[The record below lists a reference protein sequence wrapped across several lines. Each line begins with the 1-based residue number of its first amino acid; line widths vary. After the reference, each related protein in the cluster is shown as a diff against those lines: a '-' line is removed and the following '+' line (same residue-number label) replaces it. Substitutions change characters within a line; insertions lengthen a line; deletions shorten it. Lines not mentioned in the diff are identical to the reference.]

1 MEALPS
7 FRKIVI
13 LGGGVSAITAAFRLT
28 SEPNWQDRYQITLY
42 QQGWRLGGK
51 GASGRNAADHQR
63 IEEHGIHVWFGFYYN
78 AFHSLRQCYE
88 ELARPAG
95 APLATLDEA
104 FFAHSHT
111 AFADEFQNRWT
122 TWPIDTLALPGKPG
136 EGWNPKPFMSALGDL
151 LEWLLRLG
159 EAEQTSV
166 SAAPEGL
173 FGRLRAH
180 CSEEVQALAL
190 GEAERHLHKA
200 RTALP
205 ESHDHPL
212 LLWLLR
218 EARSLLAR
226 VLNERSQTS
235 VVAHRLW
242 LLMDFG
248 LTVLI
253 GMLDDEVY
261 AKGFESLNDE
271 TFLAWL
277 ERHGASAAT
286 LDGAVVKSLHGGIFA
301 YRDGDLG
308 SPDVEA
314 GTVLRA
320 ALLALTT
327 SKGSFIWRMQAG
339 MGDVVFAPYYEVLAK
354 RGVNF
359 QFFHQVTGI
368 EAADGGQG
376 QGPRVTRLQIQ
387 RQVPL
392 KQEPY
397 QPLVDVKGLPCWP
410 STPLYDQIQD
420 DIAQRLQ
427 EQNIN
432 LESNW
437 SGWPGVEQLELVVDH
452 DFDDVVL
459 GISVAGL
466 AALSPSLC
474 SLDPAFAQ
482 MTQKVAT
489 VATQAVQ
496 LWQSRDA
503 WQLGWT
509 GSPKG
514 GQAPELL
521 GFAAQAMDSWADV
534 SYLVDREDWSSGT
547 PPQDISYFCGVFAA
561 DAAPPIGKKSDYPQ
575 GQALKVHDAFIDFM
589 KGNLLDYWPAA
600 GTNQDYHWEYLLA
613 PTDVSGVARF
623 DYQYWRANVDPS
635 ERYVQSVA
643 GSSRYRL
650 ATDGSACSNLYL
662 TGDWIRNG
670 FNMGCVESAT
680 LSGLQT
686 ARAILGHS
694 EVLPGEDAFQ

>member
-1 MEALPS
+1 MDAIPS
-7 FRKIVI
+7 VRKIAI

-28 SEPNWQDRYQITLY
+28 NEPKWQERYQITLY

-51 GASGRNAADHQR
+51 GASGRNADDHQR

-88 ELARPAG
+88 ELGRPAS
-95 APLATLDEA
+95 APLATLDDA

-111 AFADEFQNRWT
+111 AFADDFQNLWT

-136 EGWNPKPFMSALGDL
+136 EGWNPKPFMTALGDL

-159 EAEQTSV
+159 EAEESTPQ
-166 SAAPEGL
+166 AAPAGL
-173 FGRLRAH
+173 FARLRAH
-180 CSEEVQALAL
+180 CREEAQELAL
-190 GEAERHLHKA
+190 SEAERQLHKA
-200 RTALP
+200 RAALP
-205 ESHDHPL
+205 ESNDHPL

-218 EARSLLAR
+218 EARELLAR
-226 VLNERSQTS
+226 VLEERGQTS
-235 VVAHRLW
+235 ISAHRLW

-253 GMLDDEVY
+253 GMLADEVY
-261 AKGFESLNDE
+261 DKGFEVLNEE

-277 ERHGASAAT
+277 TRHGASTAT
-286 LDGAVVKSLHGGIFA
+286 QDGAIVKSLHGGIFA
-301 YRDGDLG
+301 YRDGDLAQ
-308 SPDVEA
+308 PNVEA

-339 MGDVVFAPYYEVLAK
+339 MGDVVFAPYYEVLFK

-368 EAADGGQG
+368 EAADDG
-376 QGPRVTRLQIQ
+376 QGPRVTRLQMQ

-410 STPLYDQIQD
+410 SAPLYDQIRD
-420 DIAQRLQ
+420 DIAERLQ
-427 EQNIN
+427 AEHIN
-432 LESNW
+432 LESSW
-437 SGWPGVEQLELVVDH
+437 SGWKGVEQLELQVDH
-452 DFDDVVL
+452 DFDEVIL

-466 AALSPSLC
+466 ADLSPSLC
-474 SLDPAFAQ
+474 ALDPAFAQ
-482 MTQKVAT
+482 MTQAVAT

-496 LWQSRDA
+496 LWQDRDV

-534 SYLVDREDWSSGT
+534 TYLVEREDWSSGT

-561 DAAPPIGKKSDYPQ
+561 DAAPPIGEKNDYPER
-575 GQALKVHDAFIDFM
+575 QAAQVHKDFIDFM
-589 KGNLLDYWPAA
+589 NGNLRDYWPDA
-600 GTNQDYHWEYLLA
+600 GTDQGGYHWEYLLA
-613 PTDVSGVARF
+613 PATVSGPARF

-643 GSSRYRL
+643 GSSRKRL
-650 ATDGSACSNLYL
+650 ATDGTVCRNLYL
-662 TGDWIRNG
+662 TGDWILNG

-686 ARAILGHS
+686 ARAILGHG

>member
-1 MEALPS
+1 MDALPS
-7 FRKIVI
+7 VRKIAI

-28 SEPNWQDRYQITLY
+28 SEPKWQERYQITLY

-51 GASGRNAADHQR
+51 GASGRNADDHQR

-78 AFHSLRQCYE
+78 AFHSLRHCYE
-88 ELARPAG
+88 ELGRPAG
-95 APLATLDEA
+95 APLATLDDA

-111 AFADEFQNRWT
+111 AFADDFQSHWT

-136 EGWNPKPFMSALGDL
+136 EGWNPKPFMTALGNL

-159 EAEQTSV
+159 EAE
-166 SAAPEGL
+166 AATPQAVPAGL
-173 FGRLRAH
+173 FARLRAH
-180 CSEEVQALAL
+180 CREEAQELAL
-190 GEAERHLHKA
+190 SEAERQLHKA
-200 RTALP
+200 RAALP
-205 ESHDHPL
+205 ESNDHPL

-218 EARSLLAR
+218 EARELLAR
-226 VLNERSQTS
+226 VLEERGQTS
-235 VVAHRLW
+235 ISAHRLW

-253 GMLDDEVY
+253 GMLADEVY
-261 AKGFESLNDE
+261 DRGFEALNEE

-277 ERHGASAAT
+277 TRHGASAAT
-286 LDGAVVKSLHGGIFA
+286 QDGAIVKSLHGGIFA
-301 YRDGDLG
+301 YRDGDLEQ
-308 SPDVEA
+308 PNVEA

-339 MGDVVFAPYYEVLAK
+339 MGDVVFAPYYEVLFK

-368 EAADGGQG
+368 EAADDGQG
-376 QGPRVTRLQIQ
+376 QGPRVTRLQMQ
-387 RQVPL
+387 RQVLL

-410 STPLYDQIQD
+410 SAPLYEQIDDQV
-420 DIAQRLQ
+420 AQQLKDGH
-427 EQNIN
+427 IN
-432 LESNW
+432 LESSW
-437 SGWPGVEQLELVVDH
+437 SGWKGVEQRELRVDH
-452 DFDDVVL
+452 DFDEVIL

-466 AALSPSLC
+466 ADLSPSLC
-474 SLDPAFAQ
+474 ALDPAFAQ
-482 MTQKVAT
+482 MTQAVAT

-496 LWQSRDA
+496 LWQDRDV

-534 SYLVDREDWSSGT
+534 TYLVDREDWSSGT

-561 DAAPPIGKKSDYPQ
+561 TSAPPVGEYSDYPQ
-575 GQALKVHDAFIDFM
+575 QQAAQVHKEFIDFM
-589 KGNLLDYWPAA
+589 NGNLRAYWPNA
-600 GTNQDYHWEYLLA
+600 GTDQGYHWEYLLA
-613 PTDVSGVARF
+613 PAAVSGPARF

-643 GSSRYRL
+643 GSSRQRL
-650 ATDGSACSNLYL
+650 ATDGTVCCNLYL
-662 TGDWIRNG
+662 TGDWIDNG

-686 ARAILGHS
+686 ARAILGHG

>member
-1 MEALPS
+1 MEAVPPV
-7 FRKIVI
+7 RKIAI

-28 SEPNWQDRYQITLY
+28 SEPAWQERYQITIY

-88 ELARPAG
+88 ELDRPAG

-104 FFAHSHT
+104 FFPHSHT
-111 AFADEFQNRWT
+111 AFADDFQGQWT

-136 EGWNPKPFMSALGDL
+136 EGWNPKPFMTAFGDL

-159 EAEQTSV
+159 EVDASPPAT
-166 SAAPEGL
+166 APSGL
-173 FGRLRAH
+173 FARLRAH
-180 CSEEVQALAL
+180 CREELQELAL
-190 GEAERHLHKA
+190 DQAEQHLRQA
-200 RTALP
+200 RSALP
-205 ESHDHPL
+205 DGVDHPV

-218 EARSLLAR
+218 EARELLAK
-226 VLNERSQTS
+226 VLQGRRQSS
-235 VVAHRLW
+235 VTAHRLW

-253 GMLDDEVY
+253 GLLADEVY
-261 AKGFESLNDE
+261 AKGFEALNEE

-277 ERHGASAAT
+277 TRHGASAAT

-301 YRDGDLG
+301 YRDGDLAQ
-308 SPDVEA
+308 PDVEA

-327 SKGSFIWRMQAG
+327 AKGSFIWRMQAG
-339 MGDVVFAPYYEVLAK
+339 MGDVVFAPYYEVLAR
-354 RGVNF
+354 RGVDF
-359 QFFHQVTGI
+359 RFFHQVTGI
-368 EAADGGQG
+368 EAADDG

-392 KQEPY
+392 KGTSY

-410 STPLYDQIQD
+410 SAPLYEQIDDQIAKDLQD
-420 DIAQRLQ
+420 GD
-427 EQNIN
+427 IN
-432 LESNW
+432 LESSW
-437 SGWPGVEQLELVVDH
+437 SGWQGVEQLELQVDR
-452 DFDDVVL
+452 DFDEVVL

-466 AALSPSLC
+466 AALAPSLC
-474 SLDPAFAQ
+474 ALDPAFAR
-482 MTQKVAT
+482 MTQAVAT

-496 LWQSRDA
+496 LWQERDV

-509 GSPKG
+509 GSPPG

-547 PPQDISYFCGVFAA
+547 PPRDISYFCGVFAA
-561 DAAPPIGKKSDYPQ
+561 PAAPPVGQRDDYPQ
-575 GQALKVHDAFIDFM
+575 LQAARVRTDFLDFM
-589 KGNLLDYWPAA
+589 NGTLRYYWPEALDAQGYRWDYLTAPAA
-600 GTNQDYHWEYLLA
+600 VQG
-613 PTDVSGVARF
+613 PARF
-623 DYQYWRANVDPS
+623 DAQYWRANVDPS

-643 GSSRYRL
+643 GSSRQRL
-650 ATDGSACSNLYL
+650 TTDGTRCRNLYL
-662 TGDWIRNG
+662 TGDWIHNG

-686 ARAILGHS
+686 ARAILGHG

>member
-1 MEALPS
+1 MDASPS
-7 FRKIVI
+7 VRKIVI
-13 LGGGVSAITAAFRLT
+13 LGGGVSAVTAAFRLT

-88 ELARPAG
+88 ELGRPAG

-111 AFADEFQNRWT
+111 AFADNFQNAWT

-136 EGWNPKPFMSALGDL
+136 EGWNPKPFMTALGDL

-159 EAEQTSV
+159 EVDDTPAP
-166 SAAPEGL
+166 AAPNGL
-173 FGRLRAH
+173 FDRLRAH
-180 CSEEVQALAL
+180 CREELQELAL
-190 GEAERHLHKA
+190 GQAERHLQQA
-200 RTALP
+200 RRGLP
-205 ESHDHPL
+205 DGVDHPL
-212 LLWLLR
+212 LLWLLG
-218 EARSLLAR
+218 EARDLLGKVLQERAETSL
-226 VLNERSQTS
+226 
-235 VVAHRLW
+235 VAHRLW
-242 LLMDFG
+242 LLLDFG

-253 GMLDDEVY
+253 GMLADEVY
-261 AKGFESLNDE
+261 AKGFESLNGE

-339 MGDVVFAPYYEVLAK
+339 MGDVVFAPYYEVLAR

-368 EAADGGQG
+368 EAADDG
-376 QGPRVTRLQIQ
+376 QGPRITRLQIQ

-392 KQEPY
+392 KHSTY
-397 QPLVDVKGLPCWP
+397 QPLVDVEGLPCWP
-410 STPLYDQIQD
+410 STPRYEQIQD
-420 DIAQRLQ
+420 DIARQLQ
-427 EQNIN
+427 EQDIN

-437 SGWPGVEQLELVVDH
+437 SGWPGVGQLVLTVDQ
-452 DFDDVVL
+452 DFDEVVL

-474 SLDPAFAQ
+474 ALDPAFAL
-482 MTQKVAT
+482 MTREVAT

-496 LWQSRDA
+496 LWQDRDV

-547 PPQDISYFCGVFAA
+547 PPRDISYFCGVFAA
-561 DAAPPIGKKSDYPQ
+561 DAAPPIGERNDYPQ
-575 GQALKVHDAFIDFM
+575 RQAERVHGDFIEFM
-589 KGNLLDYWPAA
+589 NGNLRDYWPNA
-600 GTNQDYHWEYLLA
+600 GTDQGYHWEYLVA
-613 PTDVSGVARF
+613 PDAVSGVARF
-623 DYQYWRANVDPS
+623 DHQYWRANVDPS

-643 GSSRYRL
+643 GSSRHRL
-650 ATDGSACSNLYL
+650 ATDGSVCRNLYL

-686 ARAILGHS
+686 ARAILGHG

>member
-7 FRKIVI
+7 VRKIAI
-13 LGGGVSAITAAFRLT
+13 LGGGVSAVTAAFRLT
-28 SEPNWQDRYQITLY
+28 SEPNWRERYQITLY

-78 AFHSLRQCYE
+78 AFHNLRQCYE

-104 FFAHSHT
+104 FFPHSHT
-111 AFADEFQNRWT
+111 AFADEFQGHWT

-136 EGWNPKPFMSALGDL
+136 EGWNPKPFMAALGDL

-159 EAEQTSV
+159 EVDDTPVTAEP
-166 SAAPEGL
+166 AGL
-173 FGRLRAH
+173 FARLRAH
-180 CSEEVQALAL
+180 CREELQELAL
-190 GEAERHLHKA
+190 DEAERHLQRA

-205 ESHDHPL
+205 DGVDHPL

-218 EARSLLAR
+218 EARSLLGK
-226 VLNERSQTS
+226 VLHERSQTRLS
-235 VVAHRLW
+235 AHRLW

-253 GMLDDEVY
+253 GMLADEVY
-261 AKGFESLNDE
+261 SKGFEALNAE

-277 ERHGASAAT
+277 ERHGASTAT
-286 LDGAVVKSLHGGIFA
+286 LDGAVLKSLHGGIFA

-308 SPDVEA
+308 QPDVEA

-327 SKGSFIWRMQAG
+327 AKGSFIWRMQAG
-339 MGDVVFAPYYEVLAK
+339 MGDVVFAPYYEVLAR
-354 RGVNF
+354 RGVEF
-359 QFFHQVTGI
+359 RFFHQVTGI
-368 EAADGGQG
+368 EAADDG

-392 KQEPY
+392 KGDVY

-410 STPLYDQIQD
+410 SAPLYEQIDDQVAKDLQD
-420 DIAQRLQ
+420 GQ
-427 EQNIN
+427 IN

-437 SGWPGVEQLELVVDH
+437 SGWQGVEQLELQVER
-452 DFDDVVL
+452 DFDEVVL

-474 SLDPAFAQ
+474 ALDPAFAR
-482 MTQKVAT
+482 MTQAVAT

-496 LWQSRDA
+496 LWQNRDA

-509 GSPKG
+509 GSPQG

-534 SYLVDREDWSSGT
+534 SYLVEREDWSHGT
-547 PPQDISYFCGVFAA
+547 PPADISYFCGVLEAPP
-561 DAAPPIGKKSDYPQ
+561 APPIGKRDDYPQ
-575 GQALKVHDAFIDFM
+575 KQAAQVRADFIDLM
-589 KGNLLDYWPAA
+589 NAKLGAYWPEAVTTA
-600 GTNQDYHWEYLLA
+600 GYRWDYLLA
-613 PTDVSGVARF
+613 PDDVQGPARF

-650 ATDGSACSNLYL
+650 PTDGTVCRNLYL

-686 ARAILGHS
+686 ARALLGHT

>member
-1 MEALPS
+1 MEAVPPV
-7 FRKIVI
+7 RKIAI

-28 SEPNWQDRYQITLY
+28 SEPAWQERYQITVY

-88 ELARPAG
+88 ELDRPAG

-104 FFAHSHT
+104 FFPHSHT
-111 AFADEFQNRWT
+111 AFADDFLGQWT
-122 TWPIDTLALPGKPG
+122 TWPIDTLALPGTPG
-136 EGWNPKPFMSALGDL
+136 EGWNPKPFMTALGDL

-159 EAEQTSV
+159 EVDASPPAT
-166 SAAPEGL
+166 APSGL
-173 FGRLRAH
+173 FARLRAH
-180 CSEEVQALAL
+180 CREELQELAL
-190 GEAERHLHKA
+190 DQAEQHLRQA
-200 RTALP
+200 RSALP
-205 ESHDHPL
+205 DGVDHPV

-218 EARSLLAR
+218 EARELLAK
-226 VLNERSQTS
+226 VLQGRSQSS
-235 VVAHRLW
+235 VTAHRLW

-253 GMLDDEVY
+253 GLLADEVY
-261 AKGFESLNDE
+261 AKGFEALNEE

-277 ERHGASAAT
+277 TRHGASAAT

-301 YRDGDLG
+301 YRDGDLAQ
-308 SPDVEA
+308 PDVEA

-327 SKGSFIWRMQAG
+327 AKGSFIWRMQAG
-339 MGDVVFAPYYEVLAK
+339 MGDVVFAPYYEVLAR
-354 RGVNF
+354 RGVDF
-359 QFFHQVTGI
+359 RFFHQVTGI
-368 EAADGGQG
+368 EAADDG

-392 KQEPY
+392 KGTSY

-410 STPLYDQIQD
+410 SAPLYEQIDDQIAKELQD
-420 DIAQRLQ
+420 GD
-427 EQNIN
+427 IN
-432 LESNW
+432 LESSW
-437 SGWPGVEQLELVVDH
+437 SGWQGVEQLELQVDR
-452 DFDDVVL
+452 DFDEVVL

-466 AALSPSLC
+466 AALAPSLC
-474 SLDPAFAQ
+474 ALDPAFAR
-482 MTQKVAT
+482 MTQAVAT

-496 LWQSRDA
+496 LWQERDV

-509 GSPKG
+509 GSPPG

-534 SYLVDREDWSSGT
+534 SYLVDREDWSSAT
-547 PPQDISYFCGVFAA
+547 PPRDISYFCGVFAA
-561 DAAPPIGKKSDYPQ
+561 PAAPPVGQRDDYPQ
-575 GQALKVHDAFIDFM
+575 LQAARVRTDFLDFM
-589 KGNLLDYWPAA
+589 NGTLRYYWPEALDAQGYRWDYLTAPAA
-600 GTNQDYHWEYLLA
+600 VQG
-613 PTDVSGVARF
+613 PARF
-623 DYQYWRANVDPS
+623 DAQYWRANVDPS

-643 GSSRYRL
+643 GSSRQRL
-650 ATDGSACSNLYL
+650 TTDGTRCRNLYL
-662 TGDWIRNG
+662 TGDWIHNG

-686 ARAILGHS
+686 ARAILGHG

>member
-1 MEALPS
+1 MEAIPS
-7 FRKIVI
+7 VRKIAI
-13 LGGGVSAITAAFRLT
+13 LGGGVSAVTAAFRIT
-28 SEPNWQDRYQITLY
+28 SEPNWQERYQLTLY

-51 GASGRNAADHQR
+51 GTSGRNAEDHQR

-88 ELARPAG
+88 ELDRPAG

-104 FFAHSHT
+104 FFPHSHT
-111 AFADEFQNRWT
+111 AFADDFQDQWT

-136 EGWNPKPFMSALGDL
+136 EGWNPKPFMGALGDL

-159 EAEQTSV
+159 EVDDTPPT
-166 SAAPEGL
+166 AAPTGL
-173 FGRLRAH
+173 FARLRAH
-180 CSEEVQALAL
+180 CREELQELAL
-190 GEAERHLHKA
+190 DEAERHLQRA
-200 RTALP
+200 RTELP
-205 ESHDHPL
+205 DGVDHPL

-218 EARSLLAR
+218 KARSLLGET
-226 VLNERSQTS
+226 LHERSQTQ
-235 VVAHRLW
+235 VGAHRLW

-253 GMLDDEVY
+253 GMLADEVY
-261 AKGFESLNDE
+261 SKGFEMLNAE
-271 TFLAWL
+271 TFQAWL
-277 ERHGASAAT
+277 SRHGASAAT
-286 LDGAVVKSLHGGIFA
+286 LDGAVLKSLHGGIFA
-301 YRDGDLG
+301 YRDGDLAQ
-308 SPDVEA
+308 PDVEA

-359 QFFHQVTGI
+359 KFFHQVTGI
-368 EAADGGQG
+368 EAANEG

-387 RQVPL
+387 RQVSL

-410 STPLYDQIQD
+410 SAPLCAQISD
-420 DIAQRLQ
+420 DVAQRLQ
-427 EQNIN
+427 EQHIN

-437 SGWPGVEQLELVVDH
+437 SGWSGVEQLELQVDR
-452 DFDDVVL
+452 DFDEVIL

-466 AALSPSLC
+466 ADLSPSLC
-474 SLDPAFAQ
+474 ALDPAFAQ
-482 MTQKVAT
+482 MTRAVAT

-496 LWQSRDA
+496 LWQDRDV

-509 GSPKG
+509 GSPQG

-534 SYLVDREDWSSGT
+534 SYLVAREDWSSGT

-561 DAAPPIGKKSDYPQ
+561 DAAPPIGTQNDYPAR
-575 GQALKVHDAFIDFM
+575 QAARVHQAFIDFM
-589 KGNLLDYWPAA
+589 NGNLRDYWPDA
-600 GTNQDYHWEYLLA
+600 GTDQGYRWEYLLA
-613 PTDVSGVARF
+613 PATVSGVARF

-650 ATDGSACSNLYL
+650 ATDGSVCRNLYL
-662 TGDWIRNG
+662 TGDWIHNG

-686 ARAILGHS
+686 ARAVLGHR
-694 EVLPGEDAFQ
+694 EILPGEDAFQ

>member
-1 MEALPS
+1 MEAIPS
-7 FRKIVI
+7 IRKIAI

-28 SEPNWQDRYQITLY
+28 NEPDWQDRYQLTLY

-88 ELARPAG
+88 ELGRPAG
-95 APLATLDEA
+95 SPLATLDEA

-111 AFADEFQNRWT
+111 AFADAFQGDWT

-136 EGWNPKPFMSALGDL
+136 EGWNPKPFMTALGDL

-159 EAEQTSV
+159 EVDATPAA
-166 SAAPEGL
+166 AAPTGL
-173 FGRLRAH
+173 FARLRAH
-180 CSEEVQALAL
+180 CREEVQERALD
-190 GEAERHLHKA
+190 EAERHLQHA
-200 RTALP
+200 RLKLP
-205 ESHDHPL
+205 DGVDHPL

-218 EARSLLAR
+218 EARSLLGK
-226 VLNERSQTS
+226 VLHERSQTQIT
-235 VVAHRLW
+235 AHRLW

-253 GMLDDEVY
+253 GMLADEVY
-261 AKGFESLNDE
+261 SKGFEALNAE
-271 TFLAWL
+271 TFQAWL
-277 ERHGASAAT
+277 SRHGASPAT
-286 LDGAVVKSLHGGIFA
+286 LDGAVLKSLHGGIFA
-301 YRDGDLG
+301 YRDGDLAQ
-308 SPDVEA
+308 PDVEA

-354 RGVNF
+354 RGVSF
-359 QFFHQVTGI
+359 KFFHQVTGI
-368 EAADGGQG
+368 EAADEG

-387 RQVPL
+387 RQVSL

-410 STPLYDQIQD
+410 SAPLYEQITD
-420 DIAQRLQ
+420 DVAQRLQ
-427 EQNIN
+427 AQNIN

-437 SGWPGVEQLELVVDH
+437 SGWPGVEQLELQVDR
-452 DFDDVVL
+452 DFDEVIL

-474 SLDPAFAQ
+474 ALDPAFAH
-482 MTQKVAT
+482 MTQAVAT

-496 LWQSRDA
+496 LWQDRDV

-534 SYLVDREDWSSGT
+534 SYLVAREDWSSGI
-547 PPQDISYFCGVFAA
+547 PPKDISYFCGVFAA
-561 DAAPPIGKKSDYPQ
+561 ESAPPIGEKNDYPER
-575 GQALKVHDAFIDFM
+575 QAALVHQAFIDFM
-589 KGNLLDYWPAA
+589 NGNLRDYWPDA
-600 GTNQDYHWEYLLA
+600 GTDQGYHWEYLLA
-613 PTDVSGVARF
+613 PATVSGVARF

-650 ATDGSACSNLYL
+650 ATDGTVCRNLYL
-662 TGDWIRNG
+662 TGDWIHNG

-686 ARAILGHS
+686 ARAILGHD